1 LGSLFGLVAE
11 FRFRRLDFIEVHS
24 IQDKF
29 SREASNW
36 HPMLFRERWRYLLI
50 CNNAA

>member
-1 LGSLFGLVAE
+1 
-11 FRFRRLDFIEVHS
+11 LDFIEVHS

-29 SREASNW
+29 SREANW